1 MAVIAVGE
9 VSVRCARPDANAD
22 TRTLIS
28 NCRTRT
34 WLKIFSAKF
43 LYQNLHSGSI
53 PFANCNMVA
62 VDCSKKKLIR
72 GPGCPEPNDRWRA
85 RPETRTLSG
94 RIYFPFI
101 RNGTESSR
109 WWSAHQEIRLR
120 RGGKWRR
127 TVACNSIDLFE
138 KLCKAQLSCE
148 MISICKAA
156 PMSIPDECAEI
167 WKQTSTRAP
176 KSSNKL
182 HSKQMFAELFV
193 LWVTL
198 DY

>member
-1 MAVIAVGE
+1 MAVIAVGG

-28 NCRTRT
+28 NCKNFAKNVFNKVFVSKLTFRVNSLCK
-34 WLKIFSAKF
+34 LKHACCRLFQK
-43 LYQNLHSGSI
+43 N
-53 PFANCNMVA
+53 
-62 VDCSKKKLIR
+62 LIR

-85 RPETRTLSG
+85 RPEMRTFSG
-94 RIYFPFI
+94 RIYSTFI

-109 WWSAHQEIRLR
+109 WWSAHEEIRLR

-127 TVACNSIDLFE
+127 TVAHNSIDLLE

-156 PMSIPDECAEI
+156 PMSITDECAEI
-167 WKQTSTRAP
+167 WKQTPTRAP

-193 LWVTL
+193 PQETL
-198 DY
+198 DC

>member
-1 MAVIAVGE
+1 MCSTRRERRHKNFDFELQNKNLAKNIFRKVF
-9 VSVRCARPDANAD
+9 VSKLTFRVNSLCK
-22 TRTLIS
+22 LQHGC
-28 NCRTRT
+28 CR
-34 WLKIFSAKF
+34 LF
-43 LYQNLHSGSI
+43 Q
-53 PFANCNMVA
+53 
-62 VDCSKKKLIR
+62 KKKLIR

-127 TVACNSIDLFE
+127 TVACNSIDLFK